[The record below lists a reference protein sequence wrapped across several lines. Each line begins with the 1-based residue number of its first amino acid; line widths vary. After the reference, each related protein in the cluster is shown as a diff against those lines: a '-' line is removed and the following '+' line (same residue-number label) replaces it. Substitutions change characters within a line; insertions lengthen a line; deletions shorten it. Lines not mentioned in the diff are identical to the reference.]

1 MSGDVASMGSQ
12 ALALY
17 GQGRVAEALTL
28 AWQTAAGHPNS
39 PLAQYT
45 YASLLRESGRDRD
58 ALAVI
63 DQALRLSPASPDALV
78 LRGDL
83 RRSLSGAHAAEADY
97 LQALRLQPDH
107 ALAVHNLA
115 VSRLRMGTTTKAVRG
130 LLEATRLD
138 PTLAPLA
145 LGNIALALT
154 RVLRWATA
162 AVVLLASALIV
173 VGALRDDGV
182 STALARVVA
191 ALLTVPLLVAVAWTV
206 RTVPGPTLRAVLAS
220 AWLLVVRL
228 LFLGTAAIVGVVV
241 VAGATGIAGVAG
253 PLLLLAVL
261 GLTVLGWMTGA

>member
-1 MSGDVASMGSQ
+1 MSGDIAAMGSQ

-17 GQGRVAEALTL
+17 GQGRVDEALTL
-28 AWQTAAGHPNS
+28 AWQTAISHPNS

-45 YASLLRESGRDRD
+45 YASLLRESGRDRE
-58 ALAVI
+58 ALVVVNE
-63 DQALRLSPASPDALV
+63 ALRLSPASPDALV

-83 RRSLSGAHAAEADY
+83 QRSLSGAHAAEADY

-138 PTLAPLA
+138 PALAPLA

-162 AVVLLASALIV
+162 SAVLLASALIV
-173 VGALRDDGV
+173 VGAMYHDG
-182 STALARVVA
+182 LATVLPRLVA
-191 ALLTVPLLVAVAWTV
+191 AILTVPLLVAIGWTV
-206 RTVPGPTLRAVLAS
+206 RTLPGPTLRAVLGS
-220 AWLLVVRL
+220 KWLLAARL
-228 LFLGTAAIVGVVV
+228 LFLGVAAMVGVTV
-241 VAGATGIAGVAG
+241 VAGAVGIAGVAG
-253 PLLLLAVL
+253 PLLLIAVV
-261 GLTVLGWMTGA
+261 GLTVFGWMTGA